1 MRVAGVATGRG
12 SSVCG
17 VPPLLPSDLLPC
29 RSLPSFHRLQS
40 IKVSLPCKSKK
51 SQQQQRQ
58 WHSSATTATASLRDV
73 ENMLRAAEIKTIAP
87 RDAQSLLLSSP
98 NNNNSSSQ
106 SYKMLD
112 VRPIW
117 EREKAHVVGSIHVP
131 LFIEDVDTSALTLL
145 KKWIQM
151 GYGGMWM
158 GQRLTVKNTDFVDQ
172 VEDHLPSKEQRLMVV
187 CGEGLRSMLA
197 IDELL
202 NAGYTN
208 VAWVGGGFNSVRDGD
223 FLNVGGSTKLQWA
236 TIGGASEYLLKLTV
250 LLTGLLNTV
259 AGDASS
265 KKH

>member
-187 CGEGLRSMLA
+187 CGEGLRCSGVLYSFLHLRACGVKKINSKLEKVVMHLRPVFHSMKQQ
-197 IDELL
+197 
-202 NAGYTN
+202 NT
-208 VAWVGGGFNSVRDGD
+208 
-223 FLNVGGSTKLQWA
+223 TKRNP
-236 TIGGASEYLLKLTV
+236 SC
-250 LLTGLLNTV
+250 
-259 AGDASS
+259 
-265 KKH
+265 